1 MSLVV
6 VAHLHA
12 RAGKEDDLLELLT
25 SVIAAT
31 HDEEGCGLYALH
43 RDVEDA
49 QAFTMVEKWAGEEAL
64 GAHFETDHLKS
75 LLARAD
81 ELLDQP
87 PVIKTHVAVPIGGDK
102 GAL

>member
-6 VAHLHA
+6 VAHLRA
-12 RAGKEDDLLELLT
+12 RAGKEDELLAQLADVT
-25 SVIAAT
+25 EAT
-31 HDEEGCGLYALH
+31 HAEEGCIRYAVH

-49 QAFTMVEKWAGEEAL
+49 QDFTMIEQWASREAL
-64 GAHFETDHLKS
+64 AAHFETEHLRG

-87 PVIKTHVAVPIGGDK
+87 PVVKTHVAVPVGGEK
-102 GAL
+102 GVL